1 MKIKLLNCL
10 FCLALFLT
18 VEPSLFAQRNRTQ
31 PTPKAEIKNIA
42 ASASAPTL
50 DERIKTALADFQG
63 SAWIYAKNLDNG
75 KVYELRADERVR
87 TASTIKLA
95 IMIEVFAQVAENK
108 LKLSDKIALKGK
120 QGGSG
125 ILGEFSEGTEID
137 LKTLVNLMI
146 VVSDN
151 TATNLILDKVTAD
164 AVNARMERLGFN
176 NIRSLRK
183 IGGGGEAKIAN
194 EGINRL
200 FGIGSSTMREMGRL
214 MEMLERGEIVSKQ
227 ASADMI
233 AILRRQ
239 QYTDGIG
246 RGLLDTTPIASKS
259 GALDRLRSDVGI
271 IYTRRGR
278 IAMAITIDEMPI
290 VYYNQE
296 NPGLKMLW
304 RLSQILQDELGKK

>member
-1 MKIKLLNCL
+1 MKIKFLNRLVCSIL
-10 FCLALFLT
+10 FFTLPFTTL
-18 VEPSLFAQRNRTQ
+18 AQRKTAK
-31 PTPKAEIKNIA
+31 PALKTEIKTI
-42 ASASAPTL
+42 SSISQPQTL
-50 DERIKTALADFQG
+50 DERIKAALADFQG

-75 KVYELRADERVR
+75 KTYEFRADERVR

-95 IMIEVFAQVAENK
+95 IMVEVFAEVEAGK
-108 LKLSDKIALKGK
+108 LKWTDKFVLKNK
-120 QGGSG
+120 QSGSG
-125 ILGEFSEGTEID
+125 ILGEFSDGTEVD

-151 TATNLILDKVTAD
+151 TATNLILDKVTSD
-164 AVNARMERLGFN
+164 AVNAGMERLGFA

-183 IGGGGEAKIAN
+183 IGGGGDAKIAG
-194 EGINRL
+194 EGVNRL
-200 FGIGSSTMREMGRL
+200 FGIGVSTMREMARL
-214 MEMLERGEIVSKQ
+214 LEMLEKGEVVSKQ
-227 ASADMI
+227 ASAEMI

-278 IAMAITIDEMPI
+278 IEMAITIDEMP
-290 VYYNQE
+290 VVHYNQE

-304 RLSQILQDELGKK
+304 RLSQILQEGLTR

>member
-1 MKIKLLNCL
+1 MKIKSLNCL
-10 FCLALFLT
+10 FCLILSLII
-18 VEPSLFAQRNRTQ
+18 PLSLFAQRRATS
-31 PTPKAEIKNIA
+31 PIPKTETRIVA
-42 ASASAPTL
+42 AAAPQTL

-63 SAWIYAKNLDNG
+63 TAWIYAKNMDSG
-75 KVYELRADERVR
+75 KIYESRADEKGR
-87 TASTIKLA
+87 TASTIKLP
-95 IMIEVFAQVAENK
+95 IMVEVFAQIAENK
-108 LKLSDKIALKGK
+108 LKWTDKFTLKAK

-125 ILGEFSEGTEID
+125 ILGEFSEGTEVD

-164 AVNARMERLGFN
+164 AVNARMEGLGFQG
-176 NIRSLRK
+176 IRSLRK

-214 MEMLERGEIVSKQ
+214 MEMLERGEVVSKQ

-233 AILRRQ
+233 AILKRQ
-239 QYTDGIG
+239 QYTDGLG
-246 RGLLDTTPIASKS
+246 RGLLETTQIASKS
-259 GALDRLRSDVGI
+259 GALDRHRSDVGI

-278 IAMAITIDEMPI
+278 IVMAITVDEMP
-290 VYYNQE
+290 VVQYNEE
-296 NPGLKMLW
+296 NPGSKMIW

>member
-1 MKIKLLNCL
+1 MKIKLLHCL
-10 FCLALFLT
+10 LCLTLFLT
-18 VEPSLFAQRNRTQ
+18 IPTIILAQRGGTKSA
-31 PTPKAEIKNIA
+31 PKNEIKTFT
-42 ASASAPTL
+42 APAQPQTL
-50 DERIKTALADFQG
+50 EERIKTALADFQG

-95 IMIEVFAQVAENK
+95 IMVEVFAQIAENK
-108 LKLSDKIALKGK
+108 LKLSDKITLKGK

-164 AVNARMERLGFN
+164 AVNARMEALGFQG
-176 NIRSLRK
+176 IRSLRK

-214 MEMLERGEIVSKQ
+214 MEMLERGEVVSKQ
-227 ASADMI
+227 ASAEMI
-233 AILRRQ
+233 AILKRQ

-246 RGLLDTTPIASKS
+246 RGLLETTQIASKS

-271 IYTRRGR
+271 VYTRRGR
-278 IAMAITIDEMPI
+278 IAMAITVDEMP
-290 VYYNQE
+290 VVQYNEE